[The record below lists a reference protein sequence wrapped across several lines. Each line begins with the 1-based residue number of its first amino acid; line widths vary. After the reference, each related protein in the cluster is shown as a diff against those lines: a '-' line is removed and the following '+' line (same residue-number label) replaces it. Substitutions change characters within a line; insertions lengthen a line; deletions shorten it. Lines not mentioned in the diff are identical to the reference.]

1 MPAFILAT
9 IAAGGL
15 VGAADQYACLLVV
28 GLAAR
33 FGLITLDPAVA
44 FMGTDWFIL
53 LAGLFWVISIAPA
66 YATLLS
72 PGVMNAVNAAKNF
85 LSSFVVPLSAA
96 LVALAS
102 AGVIAS
108 VHPELRQFMD
118 ALQFFNPDG
127 TVGAVGVGVAGVSG
141 LAAFALTGMKALAK
155 PAVSAS
161 TGTTGTVSAPI
172 FATLESLAAPVL
184 LALAYALM
192 QADPRLLV
200 ALFAVV
206 TLALAVGIGFAVYQ
220 LWRLQRGIG
229 RVLALAH
236 THPKAGLAVA
246 AEFFVWGAGWLA
258 WGGWGR
264 GVLMLLL
271 WVMWWA
277 VFLAL
282 PALAGGMFLFFPPL
296 IPVAVAGVGALLV
309 AGFAL
314 VGLNSARALLGH
326 VEASLPALAAH
337 PAG

>member
-15 VGAADQYACLLVV
+15 VGVADQYACLMVV

-33 FGLITLDPAVA
+33 FGLIALDPAVA
-44 FMGTDWFIL
+44 FMGTDWFIAL
-53 LAGLFWVISIAPA
+53 TGLFWVISIAPA

-108 VHPELRQFMD
+108 VHPELRQFLD
-118 ALQFFNPDG
+118 ALQFFNADG
-127 TVGAVGVGVAGVSG
+127 TVGVAGVGVAGASG
-141 LAAFALTGMKALAK
+141 LAAFTLTGLKALAK

-161 TGTTGTVSAPI
+161 TGTAGTVSAPL
-172 FATLESLAAPVL
+172 FATLESLAAPMM
-184 LALAYALM
+184 LALAYGLM
-192 QADPRLLV
+192 QIDPRLLV
-200 ALFAVV
+200 ALFALV
-206 TLALAVGIGFAVYQ
+206 TLVLLLGVGLAVYQ
-220 LWRLQRGIG
+220 LWRLKRGLG
-229 RVLALAH
+229 RVLHLAQ

-246 AEFFVWGAGWLA
+246 AEFFVWGVGWLA

-271 WVMWWA
+271 WVLWWA
-277 VFLAL
+277 VFLSL
-282 PALAGGMFLFFPPL
+282 QTLVAGVFLFFPPL

-309 AGFAL
+309 TGFVV
-314 VGLNSARALLGH
+314 VGLNSARALLAH
-326 VEASLPALAAH
+326 VETSLSPGAQ
-337 PAG
+337 PVG